1 MLYELTLDAEEDLQ
15 KIFDY
20 TLSKYGAQQLE
31 SYKNLLKTCTEDL
44 ATGKAYTK
52 KMDISASTVHI
63 KFCEHHYIFG
73 IRRDNLP
80 MLILAIFHERMD
92 LMQRLKGRLQ
102 EN

>member
-20 TLSKYGAQQLE
+20 TLSKYGKQQLVN
-31 SYKNLLKTCTEDL
+31 YKNKLEACTEAL
-44 ATGKAYTK
+44 ATGQTYTK
-52 KMDISASTVHI
+52 KIDISGATVHI
-63 KFCEHHYIFG
+63 KYCEHHYIFG
-73 IRRDNLP
+73 VKRDDLP

-92 LMQRLKGRLQ
+92 LMQRLKDRLQ